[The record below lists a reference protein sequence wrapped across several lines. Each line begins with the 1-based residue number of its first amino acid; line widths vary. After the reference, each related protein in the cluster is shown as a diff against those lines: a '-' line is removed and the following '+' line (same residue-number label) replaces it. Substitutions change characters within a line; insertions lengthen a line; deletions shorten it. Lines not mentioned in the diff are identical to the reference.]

1 MLLGAIILLVVVGAV
16 AGTLV
21 GVKALLA
28 GNNVTQSTTYQDPQH
43 RFRFD
48 RPTLWTATP
57 QAGGV
62 LATDSEGTSTL
73 QVTVAPPAPGETAQA
88 RADAIAQAQN
98 LAADTLVTFA
108 GETWQ
113 ARVGDVTGRDGVVR
127 ELEVYV
133 AEHNGQLYIIQLA
146 SPIASFN
153 GIDNLVYQ
161 PMLAS
166 FQFA

>member
-28 GNNVTQSTTYQDPQH
+28 GNNVTQATTYQDPQH

-98 LAADTLVTFA
+98 LASNI
-108 GETWQ
+108 
-113 ARVGDVTGRDGVVR
+113 R
-127 ELEVYV
+127 
-133 AEHNGQLYIIQLA
+133 
-146 SPIASFN
+146 
-153 GIDNLVYQ
+153 
-161 PMLAS
+161 
-166 FQFA
+166 